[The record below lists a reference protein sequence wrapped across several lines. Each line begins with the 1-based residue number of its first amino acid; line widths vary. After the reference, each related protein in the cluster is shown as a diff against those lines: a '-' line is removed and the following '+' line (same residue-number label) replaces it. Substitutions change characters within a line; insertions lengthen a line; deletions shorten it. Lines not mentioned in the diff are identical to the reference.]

1 MENNITKFILNNEEI
16 DTVIKESYKTI
27 SLHKEKIDDRFT
39 IIYGKNYSDNL
50 EQERYDVVGI
60 LDIDE
65 KCLYNP
71 SYIFNDMIPKDS
83 LLKTSSYSNL
93 EMEINSKINNE
104 VKKVVLENPT
114 EYMEYGKEKFSF
126 QTNKDRENILKKACK
141 LFVRNDNPKD
151 DLDMVFNK
159 WELFQIINYNKGQ
172 SLMKYLYSKDEYI
185 KNATL
190 KYIDS
195 KKEDIGLALINMRE
209 EKRVLEDI
217 IKNKDGKYES
227 ININKRI
234 LDSIKDVYASRI
246 TVTIE
251 YGGKEISFKTDYMK
265 MKEALLNCESGSC
278 DSGNSY
284 RVVSDFIK
292 ENGKNEKYDRYLND
306 FEFSHIKKITYG
318 KDTLYVKE
326 EPKTIKK
333 QKNKDMER

>member
-1 MENNITKFILNNEEI
+1 MENNITKFILNNEEMDI
-16 DTVIKESYKTI
+16 VIKESYKTI
-27 SLHKEKIDDRFT
+27 SLHKEKIDDRFI

-60 LDIDE
+60 IDTKE

-71 SYIFNDMIPKDS
+71 TYIFDDMIPKDS
-83 LLKTSSYSNL
+83 ILKTNYYSNL
-93 EMEINSKINNE
+93 ETEIYSKINDE
-104 VKKVVLENPT
+104 VKKVVLENPI
-114 EYMEYGKEKFSF
+114 EYMKYGKEKFSY
-126 QTNKDRENILKKACK
+126 QTNKDRENILRKACR
-141 LFVRNDNPKD
+141 LFIKYDNPNV
-151 DLDMVFNK
+151 DLDMSINK
-159 WELFQIINYNKGQ
+159 WELFEIINYNKGQ
-172 SLMKYLYSKDEYI
+172 SLMKYLYSPDKYI
-185 KNATL
+185 NNSTL

-234 LDSIKDVYASRI
+234 LDSIKNVYASRI

-251 YGGKEISFKTDYMK
+251 YGGKELSFKTDYMK
-265 MKEALLNCESGSC
+265 MKESLLNCDSGTY

-292 ENGKNEKYDRYLND
+292 ENSNNEKYDRYLND

-318 KDTLYVKE
+318 KETLYEKNDS
-326 EPKTIKK
+326 KTK
-333 QKNKDMER
+333 QKNKEMER

>member
-1 MENNITKFILNNEEI
+1 MENNITKFILNNEEM

-27 SLHKEKIDDRFT
+27 SLHKEKIDDRFI

-60 LDIDE
+60 LDIEE

-71 SYIFNDMIPKDS
+71 TYIFDDMIPKDS
-83 LLKTSSYSNL
+83 ILKTNNYSNL
-93 EMEINSKINNE
+93 ETEIYSKINDE
-104 VKKVVLENPT
+104 VKKVVLENPI
-114 EYMEYGKEKFSF
+114 EYMKYGKEKFSY
-126 QTNKDRENILKKACK
+126 QTNKDRENILRKACR
-141 LFVRNDNPKD
+141 LFIKYDNPNV
-151 DLDMVFNK
+151 DLDMSINK

-172 SLMKYLYSKDEYI
+172 SLMKYLYSPDKYI
-185 KNATL
+185 NNSTL

-234 LDSIKDVYASRI
+234 LDSIKNVYASRI

-251 YGGKEISFKTDYMK
+251 YGGKELSFKTDYMK
-265 MKEALLNCESGSC
+265 MKESLLNCDSGTC

-292 ENGKNEKYDRYLND
+292 ENSNNEKYDRYLND

-318 KDTLYVKE
+318 KETLYEKN
-326 EPKTIKK
+326 EPKTK
-333 QKNKDMER
+333 QKNKEMER